1 MYLHNL
7 EGGELILNNKINLKN
22 RENDWHKLIG
32 YVPQRVFLQDDSIKN
47 NIAFGEH
54 EHEINKENLLKSIR
68 SSQLEN
74 FILSLKDGLDTKV
87 GENASKLSGGQIQ
100 RIGIARALYLDP
112 EILFLD
118 EITSSL
124 DAKTEQEILSL
135 IKSLK
140 KEKTIIFITHN
151 KSNLEICD
159 EVYEVN
165 NQNLIK
171 KK

>member
-1 MYLHNL
+1 M
-7 EGGELILNNKINLKN
+7 
-22 RENDWHKLIG
+22 
-32 YVPQRVFLQDDSIKN
+32 
-47 NIAFGEH
+47 
-54 EHEINKENLLKSIR
+54 
-68 SSQLEN
+68 
-74 FILSLKDGLDTKV
+74 
-87 GENASKLSGGQIQ
+87 
-100 RIGIARALYLDP
+100 YLDP